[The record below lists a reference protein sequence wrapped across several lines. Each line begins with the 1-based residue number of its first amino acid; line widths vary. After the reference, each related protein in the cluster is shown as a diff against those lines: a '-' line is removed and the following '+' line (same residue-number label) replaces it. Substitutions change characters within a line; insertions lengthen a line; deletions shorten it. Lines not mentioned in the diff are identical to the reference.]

1 MKNDYLHNIFWNYA
15 NLGVLPEDSD
25 EMRLKKAV
33 LTIISG
39 GIAMLAIFW
48 GTLYVASGYLLSGV
62 IPLSYAVISFLS
74 IAYFFKTRRFEFF
87 RFSQLLLILLLPFLL
102 QASLGG
108 FANGSAVMVWGFFSP
123 LAAMFFADNKSAFRW
138 LLAFTAL
145 TILSGLLDETVSQMV
160 APIPKHINTLYFMIN
175 MGAGCVLIYIV
186 LHYFVKDREH
196 SHLLAIYAKEEAVT
210 AKENLQD
217 AYGRLQQQESKIR
230 ELMLTDP
237 LTEIANRRYLDER
250 IMTEM
255 DRVSRYGQSLAVI
268 MTDLDHFKKF
278 NDVYGHLRGD
288 EVLKT
293 FARVI
298 QDNLRATDFV
308 ARFGG
313 EEFVIL
319 MPETSSD
326 GACKLAERIRQSMQ
340 LQSIVGINEQVTA
353 SFGVTMMHEG
363 DNPTQIFMRADSAL
377 YQSKEKGRNTVTFI
391 E

>member
-1 MKNDYLHNIFWNYA
+1 MQNDYLHTIFWNYA
-15 NLGVLPEDSD
+15 NLGVKAEDSD
-25 EMRLKKAV
+25 EKRLKKAV
-33 LTIISG
+33 LTIVSG
-39 GIAMLAIFW
+39 GIALLAIFW
-48 GTLYVASGYLLSGV
+48 GTLYVATGYPYSGV

-74 IAYFFKTRRFEFF
+74 IAYFFKTKRFEFF

-108 FANGSAVMVWGFFSP
+108 FANGSVVMIWAFFSP

-138 LLAFTAL
+138 LLAFIAL
-145 TILSGLLDETVSQMV
+145 TIVSGLFEETLSQLV
-160 APIPKHINTLYFMIN
+160 APMPGHINTLYFMMN
-175 MGAGCVLIYIV
+175 MGAGLLLIYIV

-250 IMTEM
+250 IMAEM

-278 NDVYGHLRGD
+278 NDVYGHLKGD

-293 FARVI
+293 FACVI
-298 QDNLRATDFV
+298 QENLRATDFV

-319 MPETSSD
+319 MPETSAE
-326 GACKLAERIRQSMQ
+326 GASALAERIRQSMQ
-340 LQSIVGINEQVTA
+340 QQTIDGINEAVTA
-353 SFGVTMMHEG
+353 SFGVTMMHQG